1 MFQLT
6 TGQGPKSCIFKKLN
20 FSWTSYFSVPFN
32 PKENTTVR
40 ACEQLQKFCEHEQAS
55 TCVFFASKSSKGQ
68 ILRALL
74 NRMGPFDTPIV
85 ELASSINLPLTKVHS
100 LLLELEIKTNKTY
113 KSMSKLGCHE
123 NLRPQDSSLCS
134 YHGLFYGHA
143 MFIGNSQKEARYLSS
158 PVFRCPVYR

>member
-1 MFQLT
+1 MYHSTLT
-6 TGQGPKSCIFKKLN
+6 RI
-20 FSWTSYFSVPFN
+20 
-32 PKENTTVR
+32 R

-74 NRMGPFDTPIV
+74 NRMGEFDTPIV

-113 KSMSKLGCHE
+113 KSRSKLGCNE
-123 NLRPQDSSLCS
+123 NLRPLELFFLKKIYIVNSSLCS
-134 YHGLFYGHA
+134 YHGLCYGHG
-143 MFIGNSQKEARYLSS
+143 MFTQQPERSEIFRPS
-158 PVFRCPVYR
+158 P